1 MLVSRNSNLSDV
13 ETVHFL
19 KIEWLELDAIVYIK
33 NVIYHYKCFEN
44 IDFRRTVH
52 VIGEHGV
59 DEMSTC
65 RG

>member
-13 ETVHFL
+13 G
-19 KIEWLELDAIVYIK
+19 IEWLELDAIVYIE